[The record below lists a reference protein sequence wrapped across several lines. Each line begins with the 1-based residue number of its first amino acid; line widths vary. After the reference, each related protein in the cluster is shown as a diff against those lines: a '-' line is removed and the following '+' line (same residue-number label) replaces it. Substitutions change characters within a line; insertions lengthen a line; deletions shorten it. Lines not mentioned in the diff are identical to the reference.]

1 MFPPWARG
9 LSALRNQQYQMLKY
23 PFRRKNSRFVQNFH
37 SGEATMRV
45 RSAALRTYARLCARL
60 CIYDGLYS
68 AGAVF
73 VKEEHPLLDTRPN
86 ALYNKTS
93 A

>member
-1 MFPPWARG
+1 
-9 LSALRNQQYQMLKY
+9 
-23 PFRRKNSRFVQNFH
+23 
-37 SGEATMRV
+37 MRV
-45 RSAALRTYARLCARL
+45 PSAAFRAHARLCARL